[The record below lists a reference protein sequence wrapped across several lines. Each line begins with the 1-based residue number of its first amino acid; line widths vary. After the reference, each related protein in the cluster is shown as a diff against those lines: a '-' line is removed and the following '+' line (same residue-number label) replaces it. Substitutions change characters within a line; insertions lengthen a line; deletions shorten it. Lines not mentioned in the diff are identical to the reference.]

1 MSKRPAGISKG
12 LWKMERQ
19 AQITG
24 EYQKKGKSSKKR
36 KEKPEDKKSDS
47 KLLGKRDYKTATKHK
62 TNTSTFKK

>member
-36 KEKPEDKKSDS
+36 KDQTMQIAN
-47 KLLGKRDYKTATKHK
+47 LCA
-62 TNTSTFKK
+62 